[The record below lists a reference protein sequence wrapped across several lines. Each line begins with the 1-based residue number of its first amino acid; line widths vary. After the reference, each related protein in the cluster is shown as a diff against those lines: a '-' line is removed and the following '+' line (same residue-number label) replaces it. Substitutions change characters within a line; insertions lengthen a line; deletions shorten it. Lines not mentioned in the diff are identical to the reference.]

1 MCFCFHAYGQIYQ
14 KIKKIILY
22 FHTKKKLQKMFSMY
36 FGFNNQFIKA
46 RRTKLIF

>member
-1 MCFCFHAYGQIYQ
+1 MCFFFHAYGQIYQ
-14 KIKKIILY
+14 KKKSYCI
-22 FHTKKKLQKMFSMY
+22 FTQKKLQKMFSMY